1 VTDKLRHPASFR
13 DPCGYLYLKDGVLLR
28 QVEPAYSAHYECLMA
43 SGLYAALVMRG
54 WLVAHEEVGLE
65 LAARPG
71 AFRVLRPDPLPF
83 ISHPYEWSFGQLRA
97 AGLRTLEVQRLAL
110 EHGMTL
116 KDATAYNVQL
126 RDHRPVLIDTLSFE
140 IYKEGRPWVAYRQ
153 FCQHFLAPLALAS
166 YCDVRLLEL
175 LRSYIDGIPLDLASR
190 LLPRRTRLRPGLYM
204 HLHLHSRFQQRHA
217 DDAREGAADSGKR
230 AAVSQRGLEGI
241 VQSLESLLDGLTW
254 SLPKT
259 EWGDYY
265 SDTNYSEAAFTDK
278 RVWVAGAI
286 EKVRPS
292 LVFDMGANTAEFS
305 RLASEHGI
313 DTVAFDVDPVA
324 VERAWRGVV
333 ESQEEHLLPLRL
345 DLANP
350 SPALGWAH
358 TERASLVQRGPADLV
373 LALALVHH
381 LAIGN
386 NVPLEQVADFFA
398 ELGRAL
404 VIEFVPKQ
412 DPQVQRLLATR
423 EDVFPDY
430 DCRHFEAAFRRRFE
444 LCESHAIEGSER
456 VLYRMARRGE
466 AG

>member
-1 VTDKLRHPASFR
+1 MTDELRHPASFR

-28 QVEPAYSAHYECLMA
+28 QVEPAYAEHYERLMA
-43 SGLYAALVMRG
+43 SGLYGALVERG
-54 WLVAHEEVGLE
+54 WLVTHEEVGLE

-83 ISHPYEWSFGQLRA
+83 ISHPYEWCFGQLRA

-116 KDATAYNVQL
+116 KDAAAYNVQL
-126 RDHRPVLIDTLSFE
+126 RDHQPVLIDTLSFE
-140 IYKEGRPWVAYRQ
+140 IYEEGRPWVAYRQ

-175 LRSYIDGIPLDLASR
+175 LRSYIDGVPLDLASR

-204 HLHLHSRFQQRHA
+204 HLHLHARFQQRHA
-217 DDAREGAADSGKR
+217 DDAREGAAGSGRK
-230 AAVSQRGLEGI
+230 ATVSQRGLEGI
-241 VQSLESLLDGLTW
+241 VQSLESLLRRLAW

-265 SDTNYSEAAFTDK
+265 SDTNYSDTAFTAK
-278 RVWVAGAI
+278 RAWVVGAI
-286 EKVRPS
+286 EKIGPR
-292 LVFDMGANTAEFS
+292 LVFDLGANTAEIS
-305 RLASEHGI
+305 RLASERGI

-324 VERAWRGVV
+324 VERSWRGGVAA
-333 ESQEEHLLPLRL
+333 QEEHLLPLRL

-358 TERASLVQRGPADLV
+358 TERASLAQRGPADLV

-381 LAIGN
+381 LVIGN
-386 NVPLEQVADFFA
+386 NVRLEQVADFFA

-404 VIEFVPKQ
+404 VVEFVPKQ
-412 DPQVQRLLATR
+412 DSQVQRLLATR
-423 EDVFPDY
+423 EDVFPEY
-430 DCRHFEAAFRRRFE
+430 NRRQFEAAFGRRFE
-444 LCESHAIEGSER
+444 LCESHAIEGSQR
-456 VLYRMARRGE
+456 VLYRMVRRWRSR
-466 AG
+466 